1 MSTFSF
7 NGWPGFAMPTTP
19 VPASIEWNLDDV
31 IGANVS
37 SFSRQQQAQ
46 DWQQSQLKASLGYS
60 IMSEIEFNPWAA
72 FLAQLRG
79 IQGIFLF
86 GDPRR
91 TSPLNSGATG
101 GTVTGSGQTG
111 YTLVTSSSNLSPS
124 DWFQIGLRLY
134 RVTSVSG
141 GTLGIWPCI
150 RESPANGASLIV
162 TNPVGMFRLTKN
174 QRGYK
179 ERPGGI
185 YQVAFEIEEAL

>member
-7 NGWPGFAMPTTP
+7 NGWPGYQLPSTP
-19 VPASIEWNLDDV
+19 PPANIEWQLDDV

-37 SFSRQQQAQ
+37 PFSRQQQIQ
-46 DWQQSQLKASLGYS
+46 DWQQSQLKASVAYPL
-60 IMSEIEFNPWAA
+60 MNEAQAMPWVA
-72 FLAQLRG
+72 FLMQVRG
-79 IQGIFLF
+79 IQGVFLI

-91 TSPLNSGATG
+91 TSPLNPAAVAGTVSGAN
-101 GTVTGSGQTG
+101 QTG

-124 DWFQIGLRLY
+124 DWIQIGYRLY

-150 RESPANGASLIV
+150 RESPASGAALVI
-162 TNPVGMFRLTKN
+162 NNAQGLFRLTKN

-179 ERPGGI
+179 ENKGGT